1 MLTTT
6 FVNLEFNRT
15 KLHMYRIKSAILF
28 FLCFLGISAYCQ
40 TQYIVSNLAGDTA
53 NIYLGAGSNAGY
65 RDGVASQALFN
76 NPAGI
81 AIDPT
86 GNYLYV
92 ADVENNIIRKIS
104 LLFHSVSTL
113 AGDTTDIKKG
123 LDSNIGYI
131 NATNPLA
138 AKFNNPW
145 GICVDKTGNVYVA
158 DTYNNVIRKIATS
171 GKITTYAGR
180 DSAGTTFIGYVDGP
194 DSLAEFFSPLSL
206 TVDTAGN
213 LYVTDYGNNAIREI
227 SASTHMVTTITG
239 QGPDTVGYVN
249 GPSNIAQL
257 YGIYGIALA
266 KTGAVYVS
274 QFTSN
279 YNAIRRVYHDTVTTY
294 AGYDYIGFDT
304 NVVLWQTVPNGYQ
317 NEKNTYGRAALY
329 TTSVLFNDPTG
340 IAFDTAGN
348 LLIADEYNNV
358 IRVFDTKDSI
368 VSTLAGNKNLSIPGY
383 VNGVDSVAEFS
394 NPMGLAADKSG
405 NFYVADLGNNTI
417 RKISQQAPSGVSPV
431 NKTISTLSVYPNPCT
446 ERLNIISSFN
456 GKADLLDL
464 TGRVVWTNTNFK
476 SPYVLATSNISPGI
490 YFLRITSLAITEIK
504 KIEVLK

>member
-1 MLTTT
+1 
-6 FVNLEFNRT
+6 
-15 KLHMYRIKSAILF
+15 MYKIKSVILF
-28 FLCFLGISAYCQ
+28 SLCILSISGYSQ
-40 TQYIVSNLAGDTA
+40 THYNVSNLAGDTA
-53 NIYLGAGSNAGY
+53 NIYLGPGSNAGY

-76 NPAGI
+76 SPAGI
-81 AIDPT
+81 ALDPT
-86 GNYLYV
+86 GNYMYV
-92 ADVENNIIRKIS
+92 ADVQNNIIRKIS
-104 LLFHSVSTL
+104 LLFNSVSTL

-123 LDSNIGYI
+123 LDSNIGYV

-145 GICVDKTGNVYVA
+145 GICVDKTGNVYIA

-171 GKITTYAGR
+171 GTVTTYAGR
-180 DSAGTTFIGYVDGP
+180 DIAGTTFIGYVDGP
-194 DSLAEFFSPLSL
+194 DSLAEFSSPLSL

-213 LYVTDYGNNAIREI
+213 LYVTDYGNNVIREI

-239 QGPDTVGYVN
+239 QGPDTIGYVN
-249 GPSNIAQL
+249 GPTNIAQL
-257 YGIYGIALA
+257 YGIYGIALGKA
-266 KTGAVYVS
+266 GAIYVS

-279 YNAIRRVYHDTVTTY
+279 YNAIRRVCQDTVTTY

-304 NVVLWQTVPNGYQ
+304 NVVLWQLIPNGYQ
-317 NEKNTYGRAALY
+317 NAKNTYGIASLY
-329 TTSVLFNDPTG
+329 TTDVLFNDPTG

-358 IRVFDTKDSI
+358 IRIFNAADSV
-368 VSTLAGNKNLSIPGY
+368 VSTLAGNDTASITGY
-383 VNGVDSVAEFS
+383 VNGVDTVAEFYS
-394 NPMGLAADKSG
+394 PMGLAADKKG

-417 RKISQQAPSGVSPV
+417 RKISPQPPLGVSPV
-431 NKTISTLSVYPNPCT
+431 KKPSNTLSVYPNPCSN
-446 ERLNIISSFN
+446 RLNIISSFN

-476 SPYVLATSNISPGI
+476 SPYVLSTSDISPGV
-490 YFLRITSLAITEIK
+490 YFLRITSSSTTEIK